1 MRLFLGIDG
10 GGTKTLFLLTD
21 GEGAI
26 LSFKKLDG
34 VDFNQI
40 GADNI
45 SRKLQ
50 GGTADVL
57 RQAGVTCHDLAAVCA
72 GLPYL
77 DESAEWSRQ
86 CPQILAEMFPGIP
99 ALCLNDSVVALY
111 GALGLQPGINLVA
124 GTGSIA
130 CGRDRNNNLA
140 RSGGWNEH
148 ISDEGSCYWL
158 GQKLCSLFTKQAD
171 GRLPRG
177 PLYHLVRTEFGLQSD
192 FDLAAYYQ
200 EKLFGHR
207 ERIAALQIILARAAQ
222 MGDPSAAQAYVDA
235 AAELAAI
242 ALAVKAKLFPGDDQ
256 PVPITCTGGLF
267 KAGRIITDPLRRQLE
282 SRNLLWS
289 QPILPPAAGAVLKA
303 CEIAGLKPAELM
315 KITEKLKSEAKS
327 HGLH

>member
-1 MRLFLGIDG
+1 MQLFLGIDG

-21 GEGAI
+21 REGSI
-26 LSFKKLDG
+26 LSFQKLDG
-34 VDFNQI
+34 VDINQI
-40 GADNI
+40 GADSI
-45 SRKLQ
+45 AQKLQ
-50 GGTADVL
+50 DGTADVL
-57 RQAGVTCHDLAAVCA
+57 GQAGATSQDMAAVCA
-72 GLPYL
+72 GLPCL
-77 DESAEWSRQ
+77 DESAKWNQQ
-86 CPQILAEMFPGIP
+86 CPQILAALFPGIP

-130 CGRDRNNNLA
+130 CGRGHDGNLA

-177 PLYHLVRTEFGLQSD
+177 PLYHLVRSEFGLQND
-192 FDLAAYYQ
+192 FDLIAYYQ
-200 EKLFGHR
+200 EKLVGHR
-207 ERIAALQIILARAAQ
+207 ERIAGLQINLARAAQ
-222 MGDPSAAQAYVDA
+222 MGDPAAAQAYDDA

-242 ALAVKAKLFPGDDQ
+242 VLAVKAKLFPGDSL

-282 SRNLLWS
+282 GRNLLWS
-289 QPILPPAAGAVLKA
+289 QPILPPAAGAALKA
-303 CEIAGLKPAELM
+303 YEIAGLTPAELM
-315 KITEKLKSEAKS
+315 EITVKLKTEVKR